1 MEGAQRPAVCAR
13 SAPGLG
19 EKRRVGHGPPARHQ
33 GRYAGKAP
41 DQGGAVRCRD
51 QVPIVAHRGA
61 AACQCG
67 GKGVQPWLIPVKVLL
82 HPGVDDQLADGIAVE
97 KLQQREKFLRVPQ
110 AEPGF
115 DGDGDAGT
123 GIDAVQQAL

>member
-1 MEGAQRPAVCAR
+1 MFGYFDGFKTDSR
-13 SAPGLG
+13 
-19 EKRRVGHGPPARHQ
+19 
-33 GRYAGKAP
+33 
-41 DQGGAVRCRD
+41 
-51 QVPIVAHRGA
+51 
-61 AACQCG
+61 
-67 GKGVQPWLIPVKVLL
+67 
-82 HPGVDDQLADGIAVE
+82 VDDQLADGIAVE